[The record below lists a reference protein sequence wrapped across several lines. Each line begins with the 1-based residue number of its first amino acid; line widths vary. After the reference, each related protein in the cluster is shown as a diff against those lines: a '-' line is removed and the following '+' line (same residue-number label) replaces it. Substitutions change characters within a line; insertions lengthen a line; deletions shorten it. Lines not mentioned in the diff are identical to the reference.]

1 MNWTYA
7 DLEAV
12 EKAIAL
18 GVKRVEYH
26 DKIVEYHSIKDL
38 TNARRLILAALGL
51 TAVRPTRLYASVRKG
66 TYP

>member
-1 MNWTYA
+1 MYWTQT

-26 DKIVEYHSIKDL
+26 DKIVEYHAVSDLIK
-38 TNARRLILAALGL
+38 ARRLILAALGL
-51 TAVRPTRLYASVRKG
+51 TAPRPSRVFASVRKG
-66 TYP
+66 TRP